1 MNDVAHASVERVR
14 PETQEPVPRV
24 MIADDNPDHVA
35 MTAALLHTEGFD
47 VRGLPSGTTLLE
59 QFTAF
64 RPHVVILDIGMP
76 VLTGYDVARSLR
88 ASSEGAV
95 VLLIALTGYDTQGD
109 RWLSRR
115 SGFDHHLAKP
125 VDPNTLTAIIRD
137 YLAGNPPVA

>member
-1 MNDVAHASVERVR
+1 
-14 PETQEPVPRV
+14 

-35 MTAALLHTEGFD
+35 MTALLLKTEGYD
-47 VRGLPSGTTLLE
+47 VRGVPSGTTLLE

-76 VLTGYDVARSLR
+76 DQTGYDVARSLR
-88 ASSEGAV
+88 ASSKGAV
-95 VLLIALTGYDTQGD
+95 VLLIAITGHDTQAD

-125 VDPNTLTAIIRD
+125 ADPNTLTAIIRD
-137 YLAGNPPVA
+137 YLAGNRPAA

>member
-1 MNDVAHASVERVR
+1 MNDAAHPPVEQAGLRA
-14 PETQEPVPRV
+14 QGPVPRV
-24 MIADDNPDHVA
+24 MIADDNQDHVD
-35 MTAALLHTEGFD
+35 MTALLLHTEGYD
-47 VRGLPSGTTLLE
+47 VRGLPSGVTLLE

-76 VLTGYDVARSLR
+76 VLTGYDVAQSLR
-88 ASSEGAV
+88 ASSDGAV
-95 VLLIALTGYDTQGD
+95 VLLIALTGYDTQAD

-137 YLAGNPPVA
+137 YLAGNRPVN

>member
-1 MNDVAHASVERVR
+1 
-14 PETQEPVPRV
+14 
-24 MIADDNPDHVA
+24 MIADDNLDHVDA
-35 MTAALLHTEGFD
+35 TAALLQTEGYD

-59 QFTAF
+59 QFAAF

-76 VLTGYDVARSLR
+76 VLNGYDVACSLR
-88 ASSEGAV
+88 ATSKGSV
-95 VLLIALTGYDTQGD
+95 ILLIALTGYDTQND
-109 RWLSRR
+109 RGLSKR

>member
-1 MNDVAHASVERVR
+1 MNDAVHPSVERDR
-14 PETQEPVPRV
+14 PGAQGPVPRV

-35 MTAALLHTEGFD
+35 MTAALLHTEGYD

-88 ASSEGAV
+88 TSSEGAV
-95 VLLIALTGYDTQGD
+95 VLLIALTGYDQQSD
-109 RWLSRR
+109 RSLSKIA
-115 SGFDHHLAKP
+115 GFDHHLAKP
-125 VDPNTLTAIIRD
+125 ADPNTLTAIIRD
-137 YLAGNPPVA
+137 YLAGNPPAA